1 MWSPLNRFLKE
12 RLGIDGKREIL
23 QAFWRCI
30 PRHTTIQMHNTT
42 VRIPLQRGFD
52 SRIIRR
58 NKSLWMDEII
68 KGCYAVSQ
76 GTFIDIGAN
85 VGQTLLK
92 VKSLFSDVVYVGFEP
107 NIHCAGYISA
117 LIYSNNFQDCSIFPI
132 GLGCEEKITTLFYA
146 NHADP
151 KATVIDNFRG
161 NEHALLRQTVMIR
174 DAGKFLAA
182 LCLPDIALIKIDV
195 EGYEAAVLSGA
206 RDILQRQ
213 RPFVMC
219 EVLRTHSPAHP
230 SHAFRVHSRT
240 TCETLLHELDYAI
253 WGVNRAQ
260 TIEACGHISDTYTNY
275 VFVPQEK
282 AVRFATAYHTIVK
295 ASHIYPG

>member
-1 MWSPLNRFLKE
+1 
-12 RLGIDGKREIL
+12 
-23 QAFWRCI
+23 
-30 PRHTTIQMHNTT
+30 
-42 VRIPLQRGFD
+42 
-52 SRIIRR
+52 
-58 NKSLWMDEII
+58 MDEII

-107 NIHCAGYISA
+107 NIHCAGYIST
-117 LIYSNNFQDCSIFPI
+117 LISSNNLQACAIFPI
-132 GLGCEEKITTLFYA
+132 GLGCEEKVTPLFYE
-146 NHADP
+146 HHTDP

-161 NEHALLRQTVMIR
+161 NEHTLRQQTVIIR
-174 DAGKFLAA
+174 HASTFIAA
-182 LCLPDIALIKIDV
+182 LSLSDIAIIKIDV
-195 EGYEAAVLSGA
+195 EGYEAAVLSGV
-206 RDILQRQ
+206 RDILQCQ
-213 RPFVMC
+213 RPFVLC

-240 TCETLLHELDYAI
+240 VCETLLHELDYVI

-260 TIEACGHISDTYTNY
+260 TLEACDHMRDTYTNY

-282 AVRFATAYHTIVK
+282 AARFMAAYHTITR
-295 ASHIYPG
+295 ASPRRPG